1 MCVQV
6 RQPSRARKVCLGS
19 RGLLRSARTSCRA
32 FDFNMNDNNNS
43 NKKDIENNNKNND
56 DNKDIINNIDNN
68 NNNNNKDIDN
78 NDKQITTAS
87 NKQ

>member
-6 RQPSRARKVCLGS
+6 RQPSRARKVCLGP

-32 FDFNMNDNNNS
+32 FDFNMNDNNN

-56 DNKDIINNIDNN
+56 DNKDIINNINN
-68 NNNNNKDIDN
+68 NNNNDNKDIDN

-87 NKQ
+87 KKQ